1 MHACVRVCVCVC
13 VCVSVRACGALIE
26 PTDTT
31 VPVRLL
37 NTKASPVTVY
47 EGSTLATLEEVDA
60 DSVGPPGQVN
70 SLETMDHDDG
80 VLKQEQ

>member
-1 MHACVRVCVCVC
+1 MDTVELPPCSEIEVLARIPAIQVLQESLERPPPVAVA
-13 VCVSVRACGALIE
+13 RALIE

-60 DSVGPPGQVN
+60 DSVGPPRP
-70 SLETMDHDDG
+70 
-80 VLKQEQ
+80 